1 MSSIETVPGAAYQDV
16 TCSFCG
22 RHNREVHMVAGRD
35 GLTICQVC
43 VAGAAASIDADSG
56 RPVGPWATRW
66 EPKSEPGPAEALWE
80 RFDALSEEDFVAEM
94 EALVGGSDDPSASFE
109 LASAY
114 DSTGREEDAV
124 SRYRAALAG
133 GLPAYERRRATIQ
146 LASTLRNL
154 GRHDESIALLEPEL
168 DVADSLSDAVRAFL
182 ALALTSAGRPVE
194 AVSLAL
200 TALAPHLARYTRS
213 LTAYAAELRDNASR

>member
-1 MSSIETVPGAAYQDV
+1 MLLLRAAQPRGAH
-16 TCSFCG
+16 G
-22 RHNREVHMVAGRD
+22 RGRG

-66 EPKSEPGPAEALWE
+66 ELKSASRSPEIAALWD
-80 RFDALSEEDFVAEM
+80 RFDDLSEEDFVAEM
-94 EALVGGSDDPSASFE
+94 ETLVGSSQDPMALFE

-114 DSTGREEDAV
+114 DSTGREADAI
-124 SRYRAALAG
+124 SRYQAALAA
-133 GLPAYERRRATIQ
+133 GLPPYERRRATIQ

-154 GRHDESIALLEPEL
+154 ERHDESIALLTAEL
-168 DVADSLSDAVRAFL
+168 DSSDSLDDAVRAFL
-182 ALALTSAGRPVE
+182 ALSLTSAGRPVE

-200 TALAPHLARYTRS
+200 TALAPHLPRYTRS
-213 LTAYAAELRDNASR
+213 LTAYAADLRDNASR